1 MEKEKN
7 KITAQCIGIVLVCF
21 AIGMFTGSW
30 IYHINS
36 INQVQGFNITNE
48 EYYLGGTDSSDYRID
63 FNKNPDYDTIKQ
75 CYKTEGVFTNTTE
88 GHMKSVKLNFSL
100 LDKDGNKIYGLT
112 ADCTGLHPGQSWKFL
127 AISQNDLRGIPECSI
142 MLDSVII
149 EI

>member
-1 MEKEKN
+1 
-7 KITAQCIGIVLVCF
+7 
-21 AIGMFTGSW
+21 MFTGSW

-48 EYYLGGTDSSDYRID
+48 EYYLGGMDSSDYRID

-127 AISQNDLRGIPECSI
+127 AISQSDLRGIPECSV